1 MSTAKMQP
9 NEKATTQ
16 EKLQE
21 NLREDN
27 EDDESDFN
35 GKVLRVLS
43 QVDDAENMSD
53 EMWARELSARDAT
66 QLMSPVMVILT
77 LLPLAF
83 LLLMFSLIFKIIALA
98 TIYVP
103 ILIINAMVL
112 LVLRGLV
119 TLKDHRVR
127 NIGCVICFSIVYPL
141 FIGAFVPL
149 LDAWMRGVYRHAG
162 NGQHAPTE
170 TSQDFSASTN
180 PAANVGTAAADGNYA
195 VYTGVGTAGLFLSG
209 FAPLVD
215 NFIMDDIILFLATVT
230 VSFSALCCSQCYA
243 IRLDDSRP
251 PFIRF
256 E

>member
-1 MSTAKMQP
+1 MMTANMASDETKNIP
-9 NEKATTQ
+9 KKVE
-16 EKLQE
+16 
-21 NLREDN
+21 EDE
-27 EDDESDFN
+27 EDEEDEASEFTAN
-35 GKVLRVLS
+35 VLHVLA

-66 QLMSPVMVILT
+66 QLMSPVMVALT

-83 LLLMFSLIFKIIALA
+83 LLLMVSLIFKIIALA

-127 NIGCVICFSIVYPL
+127 NIGCVICFSIVYSL
-141 FIGAFVPL
+141 FIASFVPL
-149 LDAWMRGVYRHAG
+149 LDAWMRGVYRHGG

-170 TSQDFSASTN
+170 TSQDLSASNN
-180 PAANVGTAAADGNYA
+180 PAGNVGTAAADANYA

-209 FAPLVD
+209 FAPLLD
-215 NFIMDDIILFLATVT
+215 NYIMDDIILLLATVT

-251 PFIRF
+251 PFINF
-256 E
+256 Q